1 MSRPRYCTGSGVPRV
16 PQRWVDGIRGNDD
29 HTGLLHI
36 CWAWALLTGITLIA
50 QRNEAL
56 AQEAEGDALVD
67 ASGAGGGFE
76 TVSVG

>member
-1 MSRPRYCTGSGVPRV
+1 M
-16 PQRWVDGIRGNDD
+16 
-29 HTGLLHI
+29 LHI